1 MILVTNFMSDINVA
15 ADVEAIQNQEETTA
29 NTFEENINIEN
40 EYLPIYHHT
49 RYSEYNQLR
58 FIKSINAAFERSLT
72 EKSPRTETPCELK
85 IPLKPH
91 QAALLHAMDSLETNL
106 RTGLESP
113 DKTTLYS
120 RYAVLGDAVGAGKS
134 LTVLGHIARMKGR
147 TIPSPSY
154 YHRHSTPYM
163 YSTWSGEQHHALT
176 GTLIIIPHSLY
187 RQWTDYIQQQTTLK
201 VAFCKSKTFL
211 NDGKAAVEAMAAAD
225 AVLVSNTMYED
236 VQRVATEYDLHWHR
250 IFVDEVDNIHIPRNR
265 PILHAD
271 FVWFISATWI
281 PCISASNMYI
291 SSSTVDYY
299 IRNGDINLD
308 NVHEDFRSNY
318 LAPTLHQS
326 TFLIDSRWNSM
337 VFFSPFLNHH
347 PNRYLLI
354 LRTTDKFRKMSLELP
369 PMNMEIL
376 KCRASQ
382 QQRLVDSVISS
393 HVREM
398 LHAGD
403 ISGALAQL
411 GVTEET
417 PMSLVEAVTVN
428 QQKELR
434 RLEATLEFK
443 RGLEYSTPALK
454 EAALAALETKIT
466 SLKDQISSFRQRVE
480 AIETETCTIC
490 FETLTTAT
498 CVPCCKQLFCGACI
512 LQSLQYKS
520 TCPLCR
526 TAVSVKDLHIVTK
539 KAVGKRAAAAA
550 VAAQELLKKPDALL
564 KFIQSNPAGRF
575 IVFSRFENPFESIEA
590 LLAQAGIAVA
600 QIKGNKDV
608 IHSLIDR
615 FRSGAVRV
623 LLLNSQHFATGM
635 NLEAAS
641 HVVLYHGNMT
651 PNERQQI
658 IGRAHRLGR
667 TTPLTVVQMLHDN
680 ETV

>member
-1 MILVTNFMSDINVA
+1 MSDIENTEPPQPVA
-15 ADVEAIQNQEETTA
+15 NI
-29 NTFEENINIEN
+29 FEENINVEN

-49 RYSEYNQLR
+49 RYSDYNQLR
-58 FIKSINAAFERSLT
+58 LINSINATFERSLT
-72 EKSPRTETPCELK
+72 EHSPRTETPRELK

-91 QAALLHAMDSLETNL
+91 QAALLHAMDSLELSL
-106 RTGLESP
+106 RTGLQSP

-134 LTVLGHIARMKGR
+134 LTILGHIARMKGR
-147 TIPSPSY
+147 QLPSPAY

-163 YSTWSGEQHHALT
+163 YSTWAGEQQHALT
-176 GTLIIIPHSLY
+176 GTLIVIPHSLY
-187 RQWTDYIQQQTTLK
+187 RQWSQYITSQTTLK
-201 VAFCKSKTFL
+201 VAFCKTKAFL
-211 NDGKAAVEAMAAAD
+211 NDGKTAAEAMAAAD

-236 VQRVATEYDLHWHR
+236 VQRVATEYGLHWER

-265 PILHAD
+265 PLLHAD

-281 PCISASNMYI
+281 PCISASNTYI

-308 NVHEDFRSNY
+308 SVHEDFKANY
-318 LAPTLHQS
+318 LAPTMHHS
-326 TFLIDSRWNSM
+326 TFLIDSHWHSM
-337 VFFSPFLNHH
+337 AFFSPFLNHH
-347 PNRYLLI
+347 PNRYLLV
-354 LRTTDKFRKMSLELP
+354 LRTTDRFRKMSLELP
-369 PMNMEIL
+369 PINVEIL

-382 QQRLVDSVISS
+382 QQRLVDSVVSPQ
-393 HVREM
+393 VREM

-403 ISGALAQL
+403 ISGALAHL

-417 PMSLVEAVTVN
+417 PMSLVAAVTAN

-454 EAALAALETKIT
+454 ETALAALELKIT
-466 SLKDQISSFRQRVE
+466 SLKDQINNFQKRVDS
-480 AIETETCTIC
+480 IETETCTIC
-490 FETLTTAT
+490 FESLATAT

-512 LQSLQYKS
+512 LEALKYKP

-526 TAVSVKDLHIVTK
+526 TTVNIKDLHIVTK
-539 KAVGKRAAAAA
+539 AKTASKRAVVA
-550 VAAQELLKKPDALL
+550 VADELLKKPDALL
-564 KFIQSNPAGRF
+564 KLIQANPNGKF
-575 IVFSRFENPFESIEA
+575 IVFSRYENPFESIET
-590 LLAQAGIAVA
+590 LLEQAGVTVA

-608 IHSLIDR
+608 IHSLIDK
-615 FRSGAVRV
+615 FRTGVVRV

-641 HVVLYHGNMT
+641 HVILFHGNMS

-667 TTPLTVVQMLHDN
+667 TGPLTVVQMLHEN
-680 ETV
+680 EE